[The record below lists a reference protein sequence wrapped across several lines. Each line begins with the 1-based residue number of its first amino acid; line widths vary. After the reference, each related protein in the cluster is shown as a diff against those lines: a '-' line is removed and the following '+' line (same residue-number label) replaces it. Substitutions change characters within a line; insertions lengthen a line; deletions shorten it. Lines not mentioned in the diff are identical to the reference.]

1 MKLRKFEIETDFEM
15 MKDWVTDERT
25 HAMWCA
31 NLIKYPLSKEHLAEA
46 LKEAADRFGDVPY
59 VALSDDDKAVGFF
72 CYTLNNETKEG
83 MLKFVVVDPEARGKG
98 TAREMLSL
106 AVKQAF
112 EDSDVAGVQLNVF
125 PENVRAKKCYEKA
138 GFVERN
144 LTPNAFSYKDEAW
157 GRCNMVF
164 KREMNNPWK
173 EISLDDYENHMSL
186 DSVKQLQT
194 LNTMMKLQLS
204 DYDVST
210 AMILGVAG
218 GNGLEHIDKNKYKKV
233 YGVDINEA
241 YLQKVSER
249 YSSEDKLGGILECIS
264 ADLTKDVESLP
275 TAELVIADLLI
286 EYIGYGAFA
295 KVVEHINPKVVSC
308 IIQINTDTENWVSDS
323 PYLHAFDGL
332 DAVHHQMEENELI
345 KAMEN
350 KGFTEIKTVKEALPN
365 GKALVRVDFQHK

>member
-1 MKLRKFEIETDFEM
+1 MKLRKFDIETDFDM
-15 MKDWVTDERT
+15 MKDWITDERT

-31 NLIKYPLSKEHLAEA
+31 NLIKYPLSKEHLAET
-46 LKEAADRFGDVPY
+46 LYDVADRFGDVPY
-59 VALSDDDKAVGFF
+59 VALSDDDKVVGFF

-98 TAREMLSL
+98 VAREMLSL
-106 AVKQAF
+106 VVKQAF
-112 EDSDVAGVQLNVF
+112 ENSDAAGVQLNVF

-144 LTPNAFSYKDEAW
+144 LTPNAFCYKDESW
-157 GRCNMVF
+157 GRCNMAF
-164 KREMNNPWK
+164 RREMNNPWK

-194 LNTMMKLQLS
+194 LNTMMKLQLG

-210 AMILGVAG
+210 VMILGVAG

-233 YGVDINEA
+233 YGVDINED

-249 YSSEDKLGGILECIS
+249 YSSKDKLGGILECIS

-295 KVVEHINPKVVSC
+295 KAVEHINPKVVSC

-332 DAVHHQMEENELI
+332 DAVHHRMEENELI

-350 KGFTEIKTVKEALPN
+350 KGFTEIKMVKEALPN
-365 GKALVRVDFQHK
+365 GKALVRVDFQRK

>member
-1 MKLRKFEIETDFEM
+1 MKLRKFEINSDFES
-15 MKDWVTDERT
+15 MKNWVTDERT

-31 NLIKYPLSKEHLAEA
+31 NLIKYPLNKEHLTET
-46 LKEAADRFGDVPY
+46 LKEVANRFGDVPY
-59 VALSDDDKAVGFF
+59 VAISDDNKVVGFF

-83 MLKFVVVDPEARGKG
+83 MLKFVVIDPEARGKG
-98 TAREMLSL
+98 VAREMLSL

-112 EDSDVAGVQLNVF
+112 EDSDAALVQLNVF

-138 GFVERN
+138 GFVERK
-144 LTPNAFSYKDEAW
+144 LTPNAFSYKDESW
-157 GRCNMVF
+157 GRCNMIYE
-164 KREMNNPWK
+164 RERNNPWK

-194 LNTMMKLQLS
+194 LNMMMKLQLS

-210 AMILGVAG
+210 AMILGIAG
-218 GNGLEHIDKNKYKKV
+218 GNGLEHIDKKKYRKV
-233 YGVDINEA
+233 YGVDINED

-249 YSSEDKLGGILECIS
+249 YSSEDKLGGILECVS

-275 TAELVIADLLI
+275 TVELVIADLLI
-286 EYIGYGAFA
+286 EYIGYEAFA
-295 KVVEHINPKVVSC
+295 KVVEHINPEVVSC

-345 KAMEN
+345 KAMKN
-350 KGFTEIKTVKEALPN
+350 KGFAEIKTVTESLPN
-365 GKALVRVDFQHK
+365 GKALVRVDFQR

>member
-72 CYTLNNETKEG
+72 CYTLINETKEG

-106 AVKQAF
+106 VVKQAF
-112 EDSDVAGVQLNVF
+112 ENSDAAGVQLNVF

-144 LTPNAFSYKDEAW
+144 LTPNAFSYKDESW

-233 YGVDINEA
+233 YGVDINED

-249 YSSEDKLGGILECIS
+249 YSSEDKLGGILECVS